1 MFSERRTLLVFD
13 VEECLEYRE
22 GPASLSCFVDFT
34 GGWEEGLGSRGGIDV
49 CLIIFARFI
58 RSWTTRWTHVD
69 VYNVY
74 LYFLLAVWKFIIY
87 TRRIDT

>member
-22 GPASLSCFVDFT
+22 GPASSTLRMV
-34 GGWEEGLGSRGGIDV
+34 GRVVGSRGGIDV

-58 RSWTTRWTHVD
+58 RSWGQLDGHM
-69 VYNVY
+69 
-74 LYFLLAVWKFIIY
+74 
-87 TRRIDT
+87 

>member
-34 GGWEEGLGSRGGIDV
+34 GGWEEELGSRGGIDV

-58 RSWTTRWTHVD
+58 RSWGQLDGHM
-69 VYNVY
+69 
-74 LYFLLAVWKFIIY
+74 
-87 TRRIDT
+87 

>member
-34 GGWEEGLGSRGGIDV
+34 GGWEEELGSRGGIDV

-69 VYNVY
+69 VYNVLVLLAGSLEIYY
-74 LYFLLAVWKFIIY
+74 LYEE
-87 TRRIDT
+87 D

>member
-58 RSWTTRWTHVD
+58 RSWTTRWTHVN
-69 VYNVY
+69 VYNVLVLLAGSLEIYY
-74 LYFLLAVWKFIIY
+74 LYEE
-87 TRRIDT
+87 D